1 MPGCGA
7 QKTADHL
14 VGEDMGQAS
23 LKQIEVFLG
32 LVERLLS

>member
-14 VGEDMGQAS
+14 LGEDMGQAW
-23 LKQIEVFLG
+23 LKKIEVFSG
-32 LVERLLS
+32 RVERLLS